1 MRRSSRVVEVQVTN
15 DPYGALTSWNDSS
28 HLCTCIQ
35 GTIPLELGRLSR
47 LQRLVL
53 ELNHFEGTIPTTQ
66 GLRGSRKLKPGALS
80 LYVGDGHRAA
90 VEAIE
95 EFHMCLPTDLSS
107 NRLNGHIPSS
117 LGNCRNLIVLDL
129 DDNELSGNIPKQLL
143 ELPSLTILLNLSQ
156 KQLSGRLPTRL
167 ETFGQL
173 DLSYKNLSGNIPS
186 RIGKIPQFLERFSFD
201 FMNLSFNDFD
211 GQVPVIGVFA
221 NSSAFSILGNDRLCG
236 GLVELGLRKCKEI
249 KRQKKGPML
258 FAPPPPVAY
267 APIAILLNFHL
278 VQVATDGFSKANLIG
293 EGGFSSVYKGIL
305 EFDDDIVVAV
315 KVLHL
320 QNRGARR
327 SFMRE
332 CEAWSLAIF
341 YSAMI
346 CWRMLE
352 TLAHFLGTDLNQY
365 SSTGIRGTIGYAPPE
380 YGLGSAMTSSGDVYS
395 FGILLFEVMTG
406 KKPTDNVFNEG
417 LSLHDTEA
425 NAQKMEECLASI
437 LKIGV
442 SCSVD
447 SPPQRM
453 NIENVVHQLRHI
465 LDVLQN
471 IEAPSTLFVTI

>member
-1 MRRSSRVVEVQVTN
+1 MEVNTPYSSCTDTPYLLDGYGVLVFRIVIFKISSFKLQNARLLLSFTNYSIITAILKYKRLIQVTN

-28 HLCTCIQ
+28 HFCTWYGVSC
-35 GTIPLELGRLSR
+35 GKCYRRVTAGVARVKGFL

-249 KRQKKGPML
+249 KRQKKGSM
-258 FAPPPPVAY
+258 
-267 APIAILLNFHL
+267 
-278 VQVATDGFSKANLIG
+278 
-293 EGGFSSVYKGIL
+293 
-305 EFDDDIVVAV
+305 
-315 KVLHL
+315 
-320 QNRGARR
+320 
-327 SFMRE
+327 
-332 CEAWSLAIF
+332 
-341 YSAMI
+341 
-346 CWRMLE
+346 
-352 TLAHFLGTDLNQY
+352 
-365 SSTGIRGTIGYAPPE
+365 
-380 YGLGSAMTSSGDVYS
+380 
-395 FGILLFEVMTG
+395 
-406 KKPTDNVFNEG
+406 
-417 LSLHDTEA
+417 
-425 NAQKMEECLASI
+425 
-437 LKIGV
+437 
-442 SCSVD
+442 CS
-447 SPPQRM
+447 
-453 NIENVVHQLRHI
+453 
-465 LDVLQN
+465 
-471 IEAPSTLFVTI
+471 